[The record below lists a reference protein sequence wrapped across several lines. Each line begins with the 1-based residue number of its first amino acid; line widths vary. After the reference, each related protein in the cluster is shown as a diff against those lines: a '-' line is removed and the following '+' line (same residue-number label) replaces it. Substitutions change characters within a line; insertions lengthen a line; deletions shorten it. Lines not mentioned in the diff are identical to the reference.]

1 MKLIQKRGFKGTR
14 EFEILDDSVFV
25 RIKSPLKQEKL
36 TVGLS
41 MLNPE
46 PFVNGSELEFHGRF
60 KSEPLFSLFL
70 NKPNA
75 EEFNAFVDTLKQRVL
90 EDSGISSG
98 VQAASQPEG
107 LDRNVYDEAPEFE
120 EFDQIKV
127 RKKGQVVNVSEVENA
142 IHMLETYV
150 ADEAVKPLLSAL
162 QQLKAEPQ
170 NESHQQKVVDAF
182 NGLGITQ
189 GAVLTYAPYLSI
201 FLSDDP
207 FGNH

>member
-46 PFVNGSELEFHGRF
+46 PFVNGSELEFHGRV

-120 EFDQIKV
+120 GSDHARV
-127 RKKGQVVNVSEVENA
+127 RNKGQVVNVSEVENA

-150 ADEAVKPLLSAL
+150 TDETVKPLLSAL

-170 NESHQQKVVDAF
+170 NESHQQQVVDAF

-189 GAVLTYAPYLSI
+189 GAVLTYAPYISV